1 MLTKASLTAPPSTT
15 SPAYVTELTV
25 AVVVDVPPVIVSV
38 EAVKS
43 VETYL
48 NVSVLVPAV
57 HVTTSAVGV
66 VEELPEIVSPTVKSP
81 DAPDTTIVA
90 VALDETIRLVITP
103 PVLLPA
109 DHVPEISLIV
119 NNTPVLLVATPTI
132 VPSARVVF

>member
-1 MLTKASLTAPPSTT
+1 M
-15 SPAYVTELTV
+15 
-25 AVVVDVPPVIVSV
+25 IVSV

-57 HVTTSAVGV
+57 HVTTSAVGD
-66 VEELPEIVSPTVKSP
+66 VEELPVIVSPTVKSP
-81 DAPDTTIVA
+81 EAPDTTIVA
-90 VALDETIRLVITP
+90 VALDDTIRLVITP